1 MFTTFVKN
9 NIPLVSIILL
19 SAIFMLII
27 LTKPELMFDKHG
39 KPREFGIGYKQ
50 KTICPIWLA
59 VIVAGIACYLAVM
72 YFANY
77 KRLMY

>member
-1 MFTTFVKN
+1 
-9 NIPLVSIILL
+9 
-19 SAIFMLII
+19 
-27 LTKPELMFDKHG
+27 LMFDKHG
-39 KPREFGIGYKQ
+39 KPREFGLGYKQ

-59 VIVAGIACYLAVM
+59 VIVTGIACYLAVL

>member
-19 SAIFMLII
+19 LAIFMIII
-27 LTKPELMFDKHG
+27 LTKPELMFDKYG
-39 KPREFGIGYKQ
+39 KPREFGLGYKQ

-59 VIVAGIACYLAVM
+59 VIVTGIACYLAVL

>member
-1 MFTTFVKN
+1 MFSTFVKN

-19 SAIFMLII
+19 LAIFMLII

-39 KPREFGIGYKQ
+39 KPREFGLGYKQ
-50 KTICPIWLA
+50 KTIFPIWLA
-59 VIVAGIACYLAVM
+59 VIVAGIACYLVVL

-77 KRLMY
+77 KKLMY

>member
-1 MFTTFVKN
+1 MFSTFVKN
-9 NIPLVSIILL
+9 NIPLVSIIIL
-19 SAIFMLII
+19 SVIFIFII
-27 LTKPELMFDKHG
+27 LTKPDLMFNKHG
-39 KPREFGIGYKQ
+39 KPREFGLGYKQ

-59 VIVAGIACYLAVM
+59 IILAGIFSYLAVL